1 MSNRISIDN
10 LSDAL
15 KDELENYNQ
24 EVIKGIK
31 NATYECAKE
40 FTSATKKDAPK
51 SNTKRKGTFAR
62 NISFQ
67 KTYDGNTGATYTW
80 YVKSPEYRLTHL
92 LKNGHA
98 TRNGGRTRA
107 KDFIT
112 NNYNNAEKNFIEE
125 VEGIIKNGG

>member
-10 LSDAL
+10 LSDAI

-24 EVIKGIK
+24 VVTEKIKIK
-31 NATYECAKE
+31 SKDAMNE
-40 FTSATKKDAPK
+40 FVKLTKKDAPK
-51 SNTKRKGTFAR
+51 SNAKRKGTFMR
-62 NISFQ
+62 NITSK
-67 KTYDGNTGATYTW
+67 KTYSGLGGDIYTW
-80 YVKSPEYRLTHL
+80 YVKDPEYRLTHL

-112 NNYNNAEKNFIEE
+112 NNYNNVEEKYLEE
-125 VEGIIKNGG
+125 VEEVIKNGS